1 MSRVG
6 IAMDP
11 EPRVK
16 CLFAG
21 GSPSET
27 QLSFEV
33 AAVQGGPL
41 PEAIAVMPI
50 AEGIRYLDV

>member
-1 MSRVG
+1 ME
-6 IAMDP
+6 MDP

-16 CLFAG
+16 GLFTA

-50 AEGIRYLDV
+50 AKGIRYLDV

>member
-1 MSRVG
+1 M
-6 IAMDP
+6 AMDP

-16 CLFAG
+16 GLFTA
-21 GSPSET
+21 GSPRET